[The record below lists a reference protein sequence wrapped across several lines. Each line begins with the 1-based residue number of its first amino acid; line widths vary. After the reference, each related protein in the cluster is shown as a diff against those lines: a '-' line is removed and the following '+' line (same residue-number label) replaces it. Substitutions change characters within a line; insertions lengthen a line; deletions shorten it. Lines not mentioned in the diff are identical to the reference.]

1 MKTRFEHFSVS
12 LTSFVFVLIRLHR
25 ESSLSNVEDIDPI
38 LLASMCG
45 LDVDEQFERA
55 PCDKT
60 GSDRE
65 ALRRQILFRQLVRHK
80 VSLRE
85 FTDAAEHLLDNQ
97 QRARYE
103 PALHKMRQASRQ
115 LSPIIERQ

>member
-85 FTDAAEHLLDNQ
+85 LTAVAERLLDDQ
-97 QRARYE
+97 QRVRHEAS
-103 PALHKMRQASRQ
+103 LHRMLQASRR